1 METTG
6 PIQHDEKGGR
16 FVTAAGNEEARLQY
30 RRSGSVMDIYYTY
43 VPESMRGQRIAER
56 LSDAAFAYAK
66 TEGLKIIPSCP
77 YVGVTYLKRHP
88 EHQELI
94 QTD

>member
-1 METTG
+1 MGTTE
-6 PIQHDEKGGR
+6 PISHDEQGSR
-16 FVTAAGNEEARLQY
+16 FVSAAGNEEGRLQY

-43 VPESMRGQRIAER
+43 VPESMRGRKIAEH
-56 LSDAAFAYAK
+56 LSDAAFAYARAQ
-66 TEGLKIIPSCP
+66 GLKIIPSCP

-94 QTD
+94 QIA